1 MAKKDFTKKI
11 GRKNLSSLIPTEAP
25 EPKPELKEE
34 SKPKP
39 KTSPKSASKP
49 KKTTP
54 KHTVEKKEKVEPAEI
69 ESKKKNEGTTVTTF
83 RIDNEHL
90 FAIKALAYWDR
101 KKIQQ
106 VMNEAL
112 EAYIKATPVSTLKKA
127 KAAYGKQV

>member
-25 EPKPELKEE
+25 EVKREPNSE

-39 KTSPKSASKP
+39 KTNLKSTSKP
-49 KKTTP
+49 QKAAPKRTP
-54 KHTVEKKEKVEPAEI
+54 EKKEELAQA

-106 VMNEAL
+106 VMHEAL
-112 EAYIKATPVSTLKKA
+112 EAYINATPESTLKKA
-127 KAAYGKQV
+127 KAEYGKQG